1 MFWREW
7 LTTLLG
13 LTILLA
19 IMEMILPPG
28 DIGKFSRLVLGL
40 VVLLAVLQPLITFL
54 KLNPEIPSISTW
66 VPAQIEQDALVLAE
80 EMRLAGAKPLL
91 EADSGGHIRQLEALL
106 LTMDQIEDV
115 QVEIRGSSFDHQMV
129 LVKIDSITPDLEL
142 RVRKIVSGILNI
154 GEHQVAVE
162 PWYD

>member
-19 IMEMILPPG
+19 IVEMILPPG

-115 QVEIRGSSFDHQMV
+115 QVEIRGSSF
-129 LVKIDSITPDLEL
+129 E
-142 RVRKIVSGILNI
+142 N
-154 GEHQVAVE
+154 
-162 PWYD
+162 

>member
-19 IMEMILPPG
+19 IVEMILPPG